1 MRVIQFWLAFVLGA
15 LGTCSLLHAAAP
27 TVISLYPAGLQQG
40 TSTKITLSGSWTAW
54 PIKIDGELV
63 EGLSVNVLEEAGSIE
78 IQAADSVPAGPYY
91 FRIYDAEEP
100 VTSFHLSWTVFQSF
114 RKKSQMQNQENGV
127 RLRCPL

>member
-91 FRIYDAEEP
+91 FRIYDAEGASNLIPFGVDSVPELQEKEP
-100 VTSFHLSWTVFQSF
+100 
-114 RKKSQMQNQENGV
+114 NA
-127 RLRCPL
+127 